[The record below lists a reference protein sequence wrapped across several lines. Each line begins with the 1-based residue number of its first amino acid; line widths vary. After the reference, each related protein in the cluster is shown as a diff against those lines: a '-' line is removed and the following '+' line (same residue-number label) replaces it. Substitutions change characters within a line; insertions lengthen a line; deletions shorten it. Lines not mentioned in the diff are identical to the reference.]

1 MKKTT
6 IYSITV
12 AFALIL
18 ILSSFQISRGRH
30 LYRNLWTIPSQK
42 QLQIKNSSK
51 ENLNVVLY
59 NTSKTEDLKYITDK
73 NQTKV
78 LPKNDSVVT
87 KINFTNELYIVNNSS
102 QQNLF
107 KIKIINNSGKIK
119 ATVKDKSSK

>member
-6 IYSITV
+6 IYSLT
-12 AFALIL
+12 ATSALIL

-30 LYRNLWTIPSQK
+30 LYRNEWIIPSQK

-51 ENLNVVLY
+51 ESLSVVLY

-78 LPKNDSVVT
+78 LPKNDSAVT

-119 ATVKDKSSK
+119 VTVKDKSSK

>member
-6 IYSITV
+6 IYSLT
-12 AFALIL
+12 ATSALIL

-30 LYRNLWTIPSQK
+30 LYRNEWIIPSQK

-51 ENLNVVLY
+51 ESLSVVLY

-78 LPKNDSVVT
+78 LPKNDSAVT

>member
-30 LYRNLWTIPSQK
+30 LYRNQWIIPSQK

>member
-6 IYSITV
+6 IYSLTV

-30 LYRNLWTIPSQK
+30 IYRNQWTIPSQK